1 MTQTRDTDGGG
12 PDNGD
17 SKHADEDEV
26 GKAHEERDE
35 KRRNQQQVR
44 LIELRRQLCTHP
56 SGASWTRFRRAHVRV
71 KPACKHQCARAD
83 SGIKPTKTRH
93 RPNLRAP
100 TTIETCC
107 CAGSSKR
114 TTTRMKR
121 ARTWAHLAD
130 GAAWVAQRAHAVGE
144 LGHLSRKPGL
154 DQHRCVLRRHWRQR
168 WNALE
173 KHLRAAMLV
182 TTRP

>member
-1 MTQTRDTDGGG
+1 MATSASARQHSRKHTRMMQTHDTDGGG
-12 PDNGD
+12 PDNGF

-93 RPNLRAP
+93 RP
-100 TTIETCC
+100 
-107 CAGSSKR
+107 
-114 TTTRMKR
+114 
-121 ARTWAHLAD
+121 ARTYEPKPLSKPAVAP
-130 GAAWVAQRAHAVGE
+130 AAAKDARRFG
-144 LGHLSRKPGL
+144 SRKVT
-154 DQHRCVLRRHWRQR
+154 QYQRQVD
-168 WNALE
+168 
-173 KHLRAAMLV
+173 K
-182 TTRP
+182 